1 MINIDDRLIS
11 LHDGD
16 ELKLLLTIAKR
27 INVDR
32 TAWPSLNTL
41 SEETKWGKPK
51 VIAVTKRLC
60 KKGVLSVEK
69 KVMRNGANASNV
81 YRVLTD
87 GIGIYMGLN
96 KAVTSSNETLPPLV
110 TDCYHPSNETLPE
123 VLTNE
128 VLRKDIVGQAPTTPP
143 KKELVSLIPFG
154 DIVTYLNEQTGRNF
168 KATSKATQSHI
179 TARWR
184 EGWRLDD
191 FKKVISCKATAWL
204 LDPKM
209 TEYLRPETLF
219 GTKFESYLNAC
230 NLAPAVNS
238 MEDLVDIQL
247 SGEQS
252 DTYLDYQNKM
262 RADYPRLYSSV
273 RMLKASEY
281 FDLRPGSDRY
291 ERLRISYTGRQI
303 GEIIAGTHK
312 AIEAGLAQGRKYLD
326 VATELN
332 AALRQ
337 KA

>member
-1 MINIDDRLIS
+1 MINIDDRLIGQ
-11 LHDGD
+11 HDGD

-41 SEETKWGKPK
+41 VGETRWGKPK
-51 VIAVTKRLC
+51 VIAVTKRLVE
-60 KKGVLSVEK
+60 KGALSVEK
-69 KVMRNGANASNV
+69 KVMRSGGNASNI

-87 GIGIYMGLN
+87 GIGVYLGLN
-96 KAVTSSNETLPPLV
+96 NAVTPSNETLPPLV

-123 VLTNE
+123 VLTKE
-128 VLRKDIVGQAPTTPP
+128 VLKDIVGQAPTTPT
-143 KKELVSLIPFG
+143 KKELISSIPFTE
-154 DIVTYLNEQTGRNF
+154 IISYLNEQTGRHF
-168 KATSKATQSHI
+168 RADAQATKSHI

-184 EGWRLDD
+184 DGYRLED
-191 FKKVISCKATAWL
+191 FKKVISCKAKAWL

-230 NLAPAVNS
+230 NNSPEVNAMQDLADCELTTDQANAF
-238 MEDLVDIQL
+238 
-247 SGEQS
+247 
-252 DTYLDYQNKM
+252 LDYHQTM
-262 RADYPRLYSSV
+262 REKYPRLYASV

-291 ERLRISYTGRQI
+291 DRLRISYTGRQI

-312 AIEAGLAQGRKYLD
+312 NIEAGLAQGRKYLD

>member
-1 MINIDDRLIS
+1 MAVFLAMITPYLKHRCGFSAAEKPFTGNPQLLIKKI
-11 LHDGD
+11 LI
-16 ELKLLLTIAKR
+16 KK
-27 INVDR
+27 
-32 TAWPSLNTL
+32 NTN
-41 SEETKWGKPK
+41 T
-51 VIAVTKRLC
+51 
-60 KKGVLSVEK
+60 
-69 KVMRNGANASNV
+69 
-81 YRVLTD
+81 
-87 GIGIYMGLN
+87 
-96 KAVTSSNETLPPLV
+96 
-110 TDCYHPSNETLPE
+110 
-123 VLTNE
+123 
-128 VLRKDIVGQAPTTPP
+128 IVGQAPTTHP

-184 EGWRLDD
+184 EGWRLED
-191 FKKVISCKATAWL
+191 FKKVISCKAKAWI

-209 TEYLRPETLF
+209 NEYLRPETLF

-230 NLAPAVNS
+230 NNAPDVNS
-238 MEDLVDIQL
+238 MQDLADCDLTADQAN
-247 SGEQS
+247 
-252 DTYLDYQNKM
+252 TFLDYHQTM
-262 RADYPRLYSSV
+262 REKYPRLYASV

-291 ERLRISYTGRQI
+291 ERLRIYYTGRQI

-312 AIEAGLAQGRKYLD
+312 AIESGLAQGRKYLD

>member
-1 MINIDDRLIS
+1 MATIRRAQRDTPFVQIDKTPLQD
-11 LHDGD
+11 
-16 ELKLLLTIAKR
+16 K
-27 INVDR
+27 
-32 TAWPSLNTL
+32 TL
-41 SEETKWGKPK
+41 SWKAKGLLAYLLSLPDDWQIYLSELQKNATDGKDSTNTAMAELIRAGYIHREQSTKEDGRFAGYDYTVSETPLRENRCGKP
-51 VIAVTKRLC
+51 V
-60 KKGVLSVEK
+60 
-69 KVMRNGANASNV
+69 NGKPA
-81 YRVLTD
+81 TT
-87 GIGIYMGLN
+87 N
-96 KAVTSSNETLPPLV
+96 KEN
-110 TDCYHPSNETLPE
+110 
-123 VLTNE
+123 TNKE
-128 VLRKDIVGQAPTTPP
+128 ENNTIVGQAPTTHP
-143 KKELVSLIPFG
+143 KKELVSLVPFG

-184 EGWRLDD
+184 EGWRLED

-219 GTKFESYLNAC
+219 GTKFESYINAC
-230 NLAPAVNS
+230 NSAPAVNS

-262 RADYPRLYSSV
+262 RADYPRLYASV

>member
-1 MINIDDRLIS
+1 
-11 LHDGD
+11 
-16 ELKLLLTIAKR
+16 
-27 INVDR
+27 
-32 TAWPSLNTL
+32 
-41 SEETKWGKPK
+41 
-51 VIAVTKRLC
+51 
-60 KKGVLSVEK
+60 
-69 KVMRNGANASNV
+69 
-81 YRVLTD
+81 
-87 GIGIYMGLN
+87 
-96 KAVTSSNETLPPLV
+96 
-110 TDCYHPSNETLPE
+110 
-123 VLTNE
+123 
-128 VLRKDIVGQAPTTPP
+128 
-143 KKELVSLIPFG
+143 LIPFG

-184 EGWRLDD
+184 EGWRLED

-230 NLAPAVNS
+230 NSAPAVNS

-262 RADYPRLYSSV
+262 RADYPRLYASV